1 MNIADLFIIIVSFLL
16 IIFVLLQQSED
27 SVQDAFS
34 GSSSEL
40 FKNKKVRGF
49 DLFMLRG
56 TTILSVA
63 LVVLVLLSNYLHS
76 ITL

>member
-1 MNIADLFIIIVSFLL
+1 MIISVLL
-16 IIFVLLQQSED
+16 ITVVLLQQSED

-49 DLFMLRG
+49 DLFMMRS
-56 TTILSVA
+56 TTMLSILLLV
-63 LVVLVLLSNYLHS
+63 LVVISNYQHS
-76 ITL
+76 ISL

>member
-1 MNIADLFIIIVSFLL
+1 MNIFDIFIVIISVLL
-16 IIFVLLQQSED
+16 ITVVLLQQSED

-49 DLFMLRG
+49 DLFMMRS
-56 TTILSVA
+56 TTMLSILLLV
-63 LVVLVLLSNYLHS
+63 LVVISNYQHS
-76 ITL
+76 ISL

>member
-1 MNIADLFIIIVSFLL
+1 MNIFDIFIVIISVLL
-16 IIFVLLQQSED
+16 ITVVLLQQSED

-49 DLFMLRG
+49 DLFMMRS
-56 TTILSVA
+56 TTMLSILLLV
-63 LVVLVLLSNYLHS
+63 LVVISNYQHS
-76 ITL
+76 ISI